1 MLVRVI
7 MNLKNACV
15 EVCDS
20 RSMHVWC
27 TALWWSWSTI
37 LFIDCL
43 PYEWWSGTSD
53 GLFLPIYPPRSMCLM
68 LWFLMTSKF
77 LQQVHEFFWLML
89 SPWIIRTLTLP
100 PLLASLIPRT
110 FHRIIHPPYTFL
122 KTATIPTYHGIS
134 IAIPRYIAMQLSTVP
149 YIWHTL
155 LLSYCFL
162 HEHVVDIVFVARPP
176 S

>member
-1 MLVRVI
+1 

-20 RSMHVWC
+20 RSMHVWW

-43 PYEWWSGTSD
+43 PYEWRSGTSD
-53 GLFLPIYPPRSMCLM
+53 GLFLPIYPPRSMRVV

-77 LQQVHEFFWLML
+77 LQQVYEFFWLML
-89 SPWIIRTLTLP
+89 SPWTIHTLSP
-100 PLLASLIPRT
+100 FHHCEPLLYHAT
-110 FHRIIHPPYTFL
+110 FAGTIHPPYTFL

-149 YIWHTL
+149 FIWHTL
-155 LLSYCFL
+155 LLSYCSL
-162 HEHVVDIVFVARPP
+162 HDHVVDIVFVARPP